1 MEHDGLQIGDVV
13 KNSQGYFLVT
23 SRALF
28 DLATG
33 KGHVFRDDK
42 QSRKE
47 WLTYLSMNYEKS
59 SLEEACYQKIF
70 ETGRKYG
77 LQQALEL
84 TKR

>member
-13 KNSQGYFLVT
+13 KKSQGYFLVT

-33 KGHVFRDDK
+33 KGRDFKIEDR
-42 QSRKE
+42 SRE
-47 WLTYLSMNYEKS
+47 QWLDYVNNNYTKS
-59 SLEEACYQKIF
+59 SLEEACFGLAF
-70 ETGRKYG
+70 EAGRKYG

>member
-1 MEHDGLQIGDVV
+1 MEHDRLQIGDVA

-23 SRALF
+23 SRVLF

-33 KGHVFRDDK
+33 KGRDFKIEDW
-42 QSRKE
+42 SREK
-47 WLTYLSMNYEKS
+47 WLNYLNNNYAKS
-59 SLEEACYQKIF
+59 SLEEACFGLAF
-70 ETGRKYG
+70 EAGRKYG

>member
-1 MEHDGLQIGDVV
+1 MEHNRLQIGDVA

-28 DLATG
+28 NLATG
-33 KGHVFRDDK
+33 KGCDFRIK
-42 QSRKE
+42 EQTRKE
-47 WLTYLSMNYEKS
+47 WLIYLSINYQKS

>member
-1 MEHDGLQIGDVV
+1 MEHDRLQIGDVV
-13 KNSQGYFLVT
+13 KKSQRYFLVT

-33 KGHVFRDDK
+33 KGLDFKIEDW
-42 QSRKE
+42 SRE
-47 WLTYLSMNYEKS
+47 QWLDYVNNNYTKS
-59 SLEEACYQKIF
+59 SLEEACFSLAF
-70 ETGRKYG
+70 EAGRKYG